1 MKSLAQLDQ
10 LNLDAATKTQVSAL
24 MQTLIDQSERDAALL
39 QSKDAI
45 ISAKTAEIHTKELK
59 ISALTHE
66 IAYYKRIRYSFK
78 SEAFSVAQRDLFQE
92 TWNTDLSA
100 IEAELEQL
108 QGQSSDTSVN
118 KPKLSRTGRQPL
130 PAHLPRV
137 EVRHES
143 EQCVCGQCGNAQLTK
158 IGEDIS
164 EQLHIEPAVFSVIRH
179 LRPQYACR
187 QCEIVIADPI
197 PPAVI
202 DGGLATVNLLTW
214 VIISK
219 YLDHLPLYRLEQ
231 IAARSQVPLSR
242 STMADWV
249 GRVGVTLQ
257 PLVERLS
264 HYLLQTDCLL
274 ADETPV
280 AQLDPEAR
288 KGKTRKAYLWAYRSN
303 DLRDQTAPRIIV
315 FDYRQGR
322 SGEYA
327 REFLGD
333 WTGHLMVDDY
343 AGYKAL
349 FVENVQKSACVELAC
364 FAHAR
369 RKFFDLYQASQ
380 SPMAF
385 EALARIAKLYV
396 IEQECKEVSTEKR
409 QQMRMEKSLPLLKSL
424 HEWLVETRV
433 NIAPGT
439 SAAKALD
446 YTLKRWPALIR
457 YAGTGHL
464 PIDNNAVENC
474 IRPIALGKKN
484 WLFVGSVRAGQRA
497 AAIQSLLGTA
507 KLNGLDPAQWLR
519 DTLEKLPTWP
529 NRRIDE
535 LLPFS
540 AEQLAAIQLLN
551 S

>member
-1 MKSLAQLDQ
+1 MNLLAQLDQ
-10 LNLDAATKTQVSAL
+10 LNVDAATKTQVAAL
-24 MQTLIDQSERDAALL
+24 MQALIDQTERDALLL
-39 QSKDAI
+39 QSKDA
-45 ISAKTAEIHTKELK
+45 EIHTKTLK

-78 SEAFSVAQRDLFQE
+78 SEAFSAVQRDIFQE
-92 TWNTDLSA
+92 SWNTDMSA
-100 IEAELEQL
+100 MEAELEQI
-108 QGQSSDTSVN
+108 QSKSTETTVN
-118 KPKLSRTGRQPL
+118 KSKASRTGRQPL
-130 PAHLPRV
+130 PSHLPRV
-137 EVRHES
+137 EVLHEPK
-143 EQCVCGQCGNAQLTK
+143 QCVCGQCGNEKLVK

-179 LRPQYACR
+179 IRPQYACR
-187 QCEIVIADPI
+187 QCEIIIADPI
-197 PPAVI
+197 PPAII

-219 YLDHLPLYRLEQ
+219 FLEHLPLYRLEQ

-257 PLVERLS
+257 PLVERLI
-264 HYLLQTDCLL
+264 HFLLQQDCLL
-274 ADETPV
+274 ADETPI
-280 AQLDPEAR
+280 AQLDPEAK

-303 DLRDQTAPRIIV
+303 DLKNQAAPRIIV

-327 REFLGD
+327 REFLGN
-333 WTGHLMVDDY
+333 WHGHLMVDDY

-349 FVENVQKSACVELAC
+349 FVDNPEKSACVELAC

-369 RKFFDLYQASQ
+369 RKFFDLYQANH

-385 EALARIAKLYV
+385 EALERIAKLYA
-396 IEQECKEVSTEKR
+396 IEQDCKAFSTAQR
-409 QQMRMEKSLPLLKSL
+409 QESRMEKSLPLLQSL
-424 HEWLVETRV
+424 HVWLVETRTST
-433 NIAPGT
+433 APGT

-446 YTLKRWPALIR
+446 YTLRRWPALIR
-457 YAGTGHL
+457 YASSGHL
-464 PIDNNAVENC
+464 PIDNNPTENC
-474 IRPIALGKKN
+474 IRPIAIGKKN
-484 WLFVGSVRAGQRA
+484 WLFVGSTRAGQRA

-519 DTLEKLPTWP
+519 ETLEKLPTWT

-540 AEQLAAIQLLN
+540 TEQLAAIQLLN
-551 S
+551 SKVSG